1 MDIIP
6 PTIERNRELRRMF
19 LIPEENKVV
28 ASMIVGYPKYKY
40 KRGIKRDL
48 KSVKWI

>member
-6 PTIERNRELRRMF
+6 PPIEKNQELRKMF
-19 LIPEENKVV
+19 LIPEPNEVV
-28 ASMIVGYPKYKY
+28 GCMILGYPKYSY
-40 KRGIKRDL
+40 KRAIKRDL